1 VKEGKPL
8 ATAADRGLLCA
19 QTLIAGIAAE
29 VENDQWET
37 LSGTWADIQ
46 TVSSPLNK
54 HLKFFKK
61 SARWWRQLK
70 TKKMKKE

>member
-1 VKEGKPL
+1 M

-19 QTLIAGIAAE
+19 QTLIAGTAAE

-37 LSGTWADIQ
+37 LSGTWADNQ
-46 TVSSPLNK
+46 TVSSTLNQD
-54 HLKFFKK
+54 LKLFKK

-70 TKKMKKE
+70 TKEMKKERD